1 VVGKVEATALPHIL
15 QLVDAVGGE
24 LLLQLMPEIDKVG
37 AEAEPSLL
45 KVLDV
50 GVEAGHP
57 IAGIGDGIAV
67 LQVAGRVH
75 RGSGETRAKGGDNDR
90 PEHTQDH
97 TRPDLSWVT
106 PHPLPEE
113 RRGASRIIFRSRGGR
128 WQ

>member
-67 LQVAGRVH
+67 LQVAERVR
-75 RGSGETRAKGGDNDR
+75 RGYGEPRSKCGDNDR
-90 PEHTQDH
+90 SEPPHVRTSS
-97 TRPDLSWVT
+97 DLSWVT
-106 PHPLPEE
+106 PFPLPEE

-128 WQ
+128 